1 MNGFPM
7 DVSEAEALAKLLA
20 EVHAAFPPY
29 VRPEYWDGYTAR
41 LYRETGQWAK
51 VLDER
56 AKREVERYEA
66 GMRAG

>member
-7 DVSEAEALAKLLA
+7 DVAEAEQLAKLLA
-20 EVHAAFPPY
+20 EVSDALSAY
-29 VRPEYWDGYTAR
+29 VSPQAWDGYTAR

-56 AKREVERYEA
+56 AKREVDRYEA